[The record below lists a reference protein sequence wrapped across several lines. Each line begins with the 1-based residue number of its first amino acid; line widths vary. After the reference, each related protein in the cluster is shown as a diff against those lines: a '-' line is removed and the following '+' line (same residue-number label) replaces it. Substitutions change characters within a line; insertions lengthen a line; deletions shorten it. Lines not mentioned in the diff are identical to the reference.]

1 MRRLLFLLSML
12 MVVLL
17 TACGDTAAQPA
28 EGPTEPP
35 AAAAPQSDA
44 EPSQAEPPAAPAP
57 EPRDQPLNV
66 VATTG
71 QIADALRNI
80 GGDSIALTELLGP
93 GIDPHTYVPTEGD
106 IARLSNADVI
116 FYNGLHLEAQMKRVL
131 EQLEDQG
138 NITVV
143 AVAEQLDPL
152 TLLNWEPEEGE
163 PFDPHVWKDVRLWIQ
178 VVQIIQDTLVEVDP
192 ANAEVFEQ
200 NTAAYIKKL
209 EDLHTYILEQVQ
221 LIPQERRV
229 LVTAHDAFHY
239 FGRAYG
245 FAVDAVQGISTETE
259 ASTAD
264 IQALANT
271 VVAREVPAIFIETT
285 ISPRTI
291 EAVKEAVRAK
301 GFEVEI
307 GGELYS
313 DALGEP
319 GTQAETYIGMMRHNI
334 DTIVAALGGAS

>member
-12 MVVLL
+12 MSVLL

-28 EGPTEPP
+28 AIPTDPP
-35 AAAAPQSDA
+35 AGEA
-44 EPSQAEPPAAPAP
+44 SQPDTGPELTEATATPMP

-80 GGDSIALTELLGP
+80 GGDRIELTELLGP

-106 IARLSNADVI
+106 IDRLSNADVI
-116 FYNGLHLEAQMKRVL
+116 FYNGLHLEARMERVL
-131 EQLEDQG
+131 EQLGSQDG
-138 NITVV
+138 ITVV

-152 TLLNWEPEEGE
+152 TLLNWEPEAGE

-178 VVQIIQDTLVEVDP
+178 VMHIIRDTLIAADP
-192 ANAEVFEQ
+192 ANADVYEQ
-200 NTAAYIKKL
+200 NTAAYIEEL
-209 EDLHTYILEQVQ
+209 EALHAYILEQVQ

-229 LVTAHDAFHY
+229 LVTAHDAFNY

-291 EAVKEAVRAK
+291 EAVKEAVRAQ

-334 DTIVAALGGAS
+334 DTIVAALGEAV